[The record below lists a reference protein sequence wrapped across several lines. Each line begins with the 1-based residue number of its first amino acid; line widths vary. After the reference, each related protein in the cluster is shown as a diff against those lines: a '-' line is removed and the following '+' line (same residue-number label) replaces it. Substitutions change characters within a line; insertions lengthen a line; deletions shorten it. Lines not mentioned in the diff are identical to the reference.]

1 MIAPRR
7 FWVLYGPYG
16 TCLLLR
22 RDSGPRS
29 VSCLA
34 KRGRN
39 WASPEANSSAS
50 NGAEVAPESKG
61 PSWIALLCGAAL
73 LHGAALLSARVQL
86 DPSELNRSRLTAYLP
101 LLAEDAVGAFAV
113 IASGDCP
120 DGEIG

>member
-1 MIAPRR
+1 M
-7 FWVLYGPYG
+7 
-16 TCLLLR
+16 
-22 RDSGPRS
+22 
-29 VSCLA
+29 SCLA

-73 LHGAALLSARVQL
+73 LSARVQF
-86 DPSELNRSRLTAYLP
+86 DPSELNRTRLTAYLP

-120 DGEIG
+120 DGVIG